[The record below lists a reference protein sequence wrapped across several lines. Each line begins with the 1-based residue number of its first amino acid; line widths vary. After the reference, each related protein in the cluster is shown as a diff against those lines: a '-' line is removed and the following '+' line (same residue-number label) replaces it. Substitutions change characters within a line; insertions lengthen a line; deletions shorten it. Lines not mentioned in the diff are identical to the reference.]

1 MLRDDSLPTPYHHK
15 MPMQFKNYDIF
26 YNRDY
31 NLEKIVPNQHN
42 YYEFYFLI
50 SGNVTYYI
58 EGRKYTL
65 ESGDILLISPNQKHW
80 AFIDDSASVPYERYV
95 LWLSLGYVDSL
106 SSDRTRL
113 SYIFQTSYIISQ
125 QIRLSGDLM
134 HHINYLLKR
143 IFINSKSQSYGSDLL
158 ANAYISELLVHL
170 AQSSLFSTNGIIN
183 YEPAKA
189 LNKDSSLVLKVLK
202 YIEDHIYE
210 PIHIDSLCGCFFVS
224 RSHLSKIFS
233 EELGL
238 PVYRYIMKKKL
249 LLARQDIADGQD
261 IQTVSEKYSFGNYS
275 SFYKA
280 FCKEFGQNPQNFK
293 NGAGVDGF

>member
-31 NLEKIVPNQHN
+31 NLGKIVPNQHN

-125 QIRLSGDLM
+125 QIRLSGCLLYTSQEGGSGP
-134 HHINYLLKR
+134 HHHQISCPRGQGAGNRPDPRGRTLRPPRPALLKPAMR
-143 IFINSKSQSYGSDLL
+143 LRLL
-158 ANAYISELLVHL
+158 
-170 AQSSLFSTNGIIN
+170 
-183 YEPAKA
+183 
-189 LNKDSSLVLKVLK
+189 
-202 YIEDHIYE
+202 
-210 PIHIDSLCGCFFVS
+210 
-224 RSHLSKIFS
+224 
-233 EELGL
+233 
-238 PVYRYIMKKKL
+238 
-249 LLARQDIADGQD
+249 
-261 IQTVSEKYSFGNYS
+261 
-275 SFYKA
+275 
-280 FCKEFGQNPQNFK
+280 
-293 NGAGVDGF
+293 

>member
-31 NLEKIVPNQHN
+31 NLGKIVPNQHN

-134 HHINYLLKR
+134 P
-143 IFINSKSQSYGSDLL
+143 SYKLS
-158 ANAYISELLVHL
+158 AETHFHQFQIPELRLRSAGQRLHL
-170 AQSSLFSTNGIIN
+170 GAPGA
-183 YEPAKA
+183 PGP
-189 LNKDSSLVLKVLK
+189 V
-202 YIEDHIYE
+202 
-210 PIHIDSLCGCFFVS
+210 
-224 RSHLSKIFS
+224 
-233 EELGL
+233 L
-238 PVYRYIMKKKL
+238 PVFHQRHHQL
-249 LLARQDIADGQD
+249 
-261 IQTVSEKYSFGNYS
+261 
-275 SFYKA
+275 
-280 FCKEFGQNPQNFK
+280 
-293 NGAGVDGF
+293 

>member
-1 MLRDDSLPTPYHHK
+1 M
-15 MPMQFKNYDIF
+15 
-26 YNRDY
+26 
-31 NLEKIVPNQHN
+31 
-42 YYEFYFLI
+42 
-50 SGNVTYYI
+50 
-58 EGRKYTL
+58 
-65 ESGDILLISPNQKHW
+65 
-80 AFIDDSASVPYERYV
+80 

-249 LLARQDIADGQD
+249 LLARIYRPCRRNTVLEITLRFIKRFVKNLGRIRRILRKGRGWMDFKYRIAKGKPRKNPRCASPKIPGLENHILFNKETTSRTLQSSPVSSIRKISSCRSGARIGAVLSRNFSSIQDKSTRSVCSPA
-261 IQTVSEKYSFGNYS
+261 
-275 SFYKA
+275 A
-280 FCKEFGQNPQNFK
+280 
-293 NGAGVDGF
+293 A